1 MSVDNLLTEKTLLD
15 RTHRIVTIT
24 SSILLKAS
32 AFSKRLRSRLVR
44 FADIIETEMNHILC
58 GFT

>member
-15 RTHRIVTIT
+15 QTHRIVTIT

-32 AFSKRLRSRLVR
+32 AFCR
-44 FADIIETEMNHILC
+44 H
-58 GFT
+58 